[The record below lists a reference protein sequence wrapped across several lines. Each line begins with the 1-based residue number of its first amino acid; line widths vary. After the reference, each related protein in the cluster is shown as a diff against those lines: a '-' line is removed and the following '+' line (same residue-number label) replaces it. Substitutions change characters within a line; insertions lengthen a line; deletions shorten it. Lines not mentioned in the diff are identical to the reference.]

1 MKKII
6 SIILPIT
13 IAIVF
18 TACGGGGGDSS
29 FSNNSNNTSTSNN
42 IPINIPCLVGN
53 ISINDFASYLTLNS
67 GDQVLKNDDSTV
79 VTIYHNISGEKK
91 VCLNSGSAY
100 IVRN

>member
-29 FSNNSNNTSTSNN
+29 FSNNSNGTSNN

-53 ISINDFASYLTLNS
+53 ISINDFSSYLTLNS
-67 GDQVLKNDDSTV
+67 GDEILKNDDSTV
-79 VTIYHNISGEKK
+79 VTIYHNVSGEKK

>member
-29 FSNNSNNTSTSNN
+29 FSNNSNRNT
-42 IPINIPCLVGN
+42 IPINIACLVGN

-67 GDQVLKNDDSTV
+67 GDEVLKNDDSTV